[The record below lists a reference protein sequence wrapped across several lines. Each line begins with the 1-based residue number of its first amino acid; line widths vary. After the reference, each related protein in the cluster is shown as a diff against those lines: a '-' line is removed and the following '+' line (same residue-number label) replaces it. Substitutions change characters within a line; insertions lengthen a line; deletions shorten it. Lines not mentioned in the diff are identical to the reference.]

1 MWRGSAPLSPPVTRK
16 RRRAFAAA
24 LSGGAPGMA
33 RSAARHVWSGWYP
46 TDDLGVEVLC
56 GPWVWVPLADGKG
69 ARSDP
74 GSEGSPRQS
83 AGLTNRKRI

>member
-1 MWRGSAPLSPPVTRK
+1 
-16 RRRAFAAA
+16 
-24 LSGGAPGMA
+24 MA

-46 TDDLGVEVLC
+46 ADDLEVKVLC

-69 ARSDP
+69 VRSDP
-74 GSEGSPRQS
+74 ESEGSLRQS